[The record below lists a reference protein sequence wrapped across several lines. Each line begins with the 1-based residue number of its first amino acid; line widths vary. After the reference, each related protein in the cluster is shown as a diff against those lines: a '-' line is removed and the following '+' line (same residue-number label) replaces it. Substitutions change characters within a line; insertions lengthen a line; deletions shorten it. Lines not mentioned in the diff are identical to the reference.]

1 VDSSLNDDS
10 VGSHLQ
16 QLAVNADPQSV
27 VRMAHYKGTIVVVK
41 LLSSKGTTFTRM
53 DELEMTAVSFVAN
66 AITVTIVAIVVVSSS
81 SISSSSGGGGGGG
94 GM

>member
-10 VGSHLQ
+10 VGSQLQ

-53 DELEMTAVSFVAN
+53 DELEMTAVSFA
-66 AITVTIVAIVVVSSS
+66 AIAVTITIVVVVVFIVQ
-81 SISSSSGGGGGGG
+81 SIYALTCLC
-94 GM
+94 